1 MKYHFYTDNKHKVIC
16 TTTFAKKPIKGVA
29 ICAEGD
35 TFDLNIGKKL
45 AQARADYKYATK
57 RLAYAAKK
65 LEKMRYTAGCEFKVN
80 KHNIVDVFYR
90 YQDINGGDNYN
101 DRDSHILGIGYL
113 FKFWAIAHSSVQKK

>member
-35 TFDLNIGKKL
+35 TFDLKTGKRL

-65 LEKMRYTAGCEFKVN
+65 LDKAIEENKKAWEIAKDCDRYYSDCKKDLE
-80 KHNIVDVFYR
+80 DYR
-90 YQDINGGDNYN
+90 ELL
-101 DRDSHILGIGYL
+101 LGIENKLGL
-113 FKFWAIAHSSVQKK
+113 